1 MDLGAPL
8 GYSRRMFGRTKRQ
21 KEQSRQ
27 QKKQE
32 KASKMA
38 DRKKNKSENPSGN
51 VDHTT
56 VDYSTFTE
64 DEAPAAPGRR

>member
-1 MDLGAPL
+1 
-8 GYSRRMFGRTKRQ
+8 MFGRSKRQ
-21 KEQSRQ
+21 KEQQRQ

-38 DRKKNKSENPSGN
+38 ERKKGKSENPSGN
-51 VDHTT
+51 VDLTN

-64 DEAPAAPGRR
+64 DEAPAAPRGQDS